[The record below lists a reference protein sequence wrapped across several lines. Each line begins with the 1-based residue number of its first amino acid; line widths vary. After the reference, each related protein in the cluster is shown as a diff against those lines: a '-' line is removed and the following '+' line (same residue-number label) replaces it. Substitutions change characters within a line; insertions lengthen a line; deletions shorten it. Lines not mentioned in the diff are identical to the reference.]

1 MTLFYLFCKLSEAY
15 TTIGAW
21 DDAIAYLEKVLSIA
35 ESIEEDETIYH
46 VLNFTGKEAMG
57 NVYLEK
63 FYSTDESLVGIPER
77 NDDLIRKALFWSE
90 VAWEHCSS
98 NSNCSSEGKNLDL
111 AQEYY
116 FLGDSEKAHAALK
129 GYLEGTVQSGTS
141 CCQTCS
147 QICAKDA
154 IMEKCSFCKVARYC
168 SRAHSIK
175 AWKKGRL
182 CHKVMCPFLQRW
194 RKIKRGKETTMDL
207 CEQLCNDV
215 FERVL
220 ASKPK

>member
-1 MTLFYLFCKLSEAY
+1 
-15 TTIGAW
+15 
-21 DDAIAYLEKVLSIA
+21 
-35 ESIEEDETIYH
+35 
-46 VLNFTGKEAMG
+46 LNFAGKEAMG
-57 NVYLEK
+57 KVYLEM
-63 FYSTDESLVGIPER
+63 FYSTTDESLVGIPER

-90 VAWEHCSS
+90 AALY
-98 NSNCSSEGKNLDL
+98 NCSSEGKIDHISSLEDL

-116 FLGDSEKAHAALK
+116 FLGYSEKAHVALK
-129 GYLEGTVQSGTS
+129 GYLEGTVQSGSS

-154 IMEKCSFCKVARYC
+154 IMEKCSICKVARYC

-194 RKIKRGKETTMDL
+194 RKIKPGKETTNELRDK
-207 CEQLCNDV
+207 LCNDF